1 MTDTL
6 LLLDGNSLAYRAFFA
21 LPTSIVTS
29 TGQITNAVYGF
40 TSMLLKLLG
49 EQKTDRVGVAFD
61 IGAPTVR
68 LAEYSEYKANR
79 SETPGEF
86 KGQMDLVKEVLDV
99 MNVPQFG
106 VPGHEADDINATLA
120 KRAQEEG
127 FDVILVT
134 ADRDYLQLV
143 RPGVRVLFNRKGVS
157 DYTLYDEA
165 AVEDRF
171 GLPPTKLLD
180 YAAVRGDPS
189 DNLPGVPGVGE
200 KTAAQLIQQFGSI
213 EELFEHLDDLPKRAQ
228 KLRPALEEHKEQIL
242 LNKRLARLV
251 DDLEIDI
258 EPRDIQMG
266 DWDEP
271 ELRRLFTALQFK
283 TLLERITDL
292 RPLLKPAQP
301 APAVTVRAV
310 TEPLFGDGGGRVALA
325 WTEDSDGIAVAEG
338 GEEATWV
345 SEPGALRAMLEDPKI
360 PKVAHDAK
368 TLAVRL
374 ARAGIKPDGFAFDT
388 QIAAYLLDPAPG
400 KYELGDLSTRYLN
413 RDLPLVTQGDGD
425 GQMTLGV
432 EETSAA
438 EVASAYAAALL
449 PLADRLESDLDR
461 LGMTELFRTVEMPL
475 VDVLVDLEL
484 TGVAIDADLLRAQS
498 AELGKRVAELEQEI
512 YVLGGGPFNLNSPPQ
527 LRTILYDKLGLK
539 PTRRTKTG
547 FSTDAATLESLRGQH
562 DIVEALLEYRE
573 LSKLQATYLD
583 PLPRLVDPK
592 TGRVHATFKQ
602 TAVATGRIATESP
615 NLQNIPVR
623 SELGRQIRLAFIA
636 GFPDHVLLV
645 ADYSQIELRVL
656 AHITG
661 DPGLREAFAN
671 DEDVH
676 AATAAKVWGFAVED
690 VPRDLRARAKAINF
704 GLAYG
709 MNRFGLAQRLG
720 ITPDEAQEYID
731 GYFRSFPMVKEFMAG
746 VVKQAYS
753 DGFTSTLVGR
763 RRYIPELEHSN
774 PRVRALGERQ
784 ALNAP
789 IQGSAADIFKL
800 AMVKVHR
807 GLLEGSSNARMVLT
821 VHDELL
827 FEVPK
832 SEENETA
839 DLVRSLM
846 EQAYPLDVPL
856 KVDVATGANWAD
868 AKG

>member
-68 LAEYSEYKANR
+68 LAEYKEYKATR

-86 KGQMDLVKEVLDV
+86 RGQIDLIREVLDV

-120 KRAQEEG
+120 REAEAEG
-127 FDVILVT
+127 YDVILVT

-157 DYTLYDEA
+157 DYTLYDDA
-165 AVEDRF
+165 AVEERF
-171 GLPPTKLLD
+171 GLPPSKLLD
-180 YAAVRGDPS
+180 YAALRGDPS

-213 EELFEHLDDLPKRAQ
+213 EALFEHLDELPKRAQ
-228 KLRPALEEHKEQIL
+228 KLRPALEENKDQIF

-251 DDLEIDI
+251 DDLDIGI
-258 EPRDIQMG
+258 EPGDIRMG
-266 DWDEP
+266 DWDDSEI
-271 ELRRLFTALQFK
+271 RRLFTALQFK

-292 RPLLKPAQP
+292 RPLLKPAEP

-310 TEPLFGDGGGRVALA
+310 TEPLFSEAGTRAALA
-325 WTEDSDGIAVAEG
+325 WTEASDGIAVAEG

-345 SEPGALRAMLEDPKI
+345 SEPSALRAMLEDPSI
-360 PKVAHDAK
+360 PKVAHDGK
-368 TLAVRL
+368 SLAVRL
-374 ARAGIKPDGFAFDT
+374 ARAGITLAGFSFDT

-413 RDLPLVTQGDGD
+413 RDLPLVTQGEAD
-425 GQMTLGV
+425 GQMSLGV
-432 EETSAA
+432 EETSSA
-438 EVASAYAAALL
+438 EVASAHAAALL
-449 PLADRLESDLDR
+449 PLADRLEGDLEK

-498 AELGKRVAELEQEI
+498 AELGKRVATLETEI
-512 YVLGGGPFNLNSPPQ
+512 YNLAEGPFNLNSPPQ

-539 PTRRTKTG
+539 PSRRTKTG

-583 PLPRLVDPK
+583 PLPRLLDPK

-623 SELGRQIRLAFIA
+623 SELGRQIRRAFIA

-661 DPGLREAFAN
+661 DPGLRDAFAH

-720 ITPDEAQEYID
+720 ITPEEAQEYID

-746 VVKQAYS
+746 VVKQAYA

-807 GLLEGSSNARMVLT
+807 GLLEEGSNARMVLT

-832 SEENETA
+832 SEENDTT

-856 KVDVATGANWAD
+856 RVDVATGANWAD